1 VRIEVTGVQ
10 TCALP
15 ISIDSPI
22 YSSGR
27 YLTVGNYDYDITPI
41 SLVSLQNIDPNFTGT
56 YINAGVLT
64 VDPLTLSPSMVASN
78 KTFDG
83 TTQATITN
91 TSSGLSGDVATIA
104 YVSAAFDSAT
114 VGSDKTVTV
123 SGLSLSGTD
132 ASNYR
137 LASPSFLTT
146 ASILALPN
154 PAPGPKPTPPVVKP
168 VIPGPIA
175 PTPNGGGQTTLD
187 DASDSNS
194 NPFALSVEADECRLD
209 NLTACECEPNPL
221 DETMD
226 ICYVPNRPGQASIA
240 APRS

>member
-1 VRIEVTGVQ
+1 
-10 TCALP
+10 
-15 ISIDSPI
+15 
-22 YSSGR
+22 
-27 YLTVGNYDYDITPI
+27 
-41 SLVSLQNIDPNFTGT
+41 
-56 YINAGVLT
+56 
-64 VDPLTLSPSMVASN
+64 MVASN

-137 LASPSFLTT
+137 LASPSFLTF
-146 ASILALPN
+146 ASILALPT
-154 PAPGPKPTPPVVKP
+154 PAPEPTPSPTPTPPVVKP
-168 VIPGPIA
+168 VVPGPVN
-175 PTPNGGGQTTLD
+175 PTPNGGGPTSLD
-187 DASDSNS
+187 DASGTNS
-194 NPFALSVEADECRLD
+194 NPFSLSVEADECRLD
-209 NLTACECEPNPL
+209 NLSACECEPNPI

-226 ICYVPNRPGQASIA
+226 ICYVPNRSGQASVA